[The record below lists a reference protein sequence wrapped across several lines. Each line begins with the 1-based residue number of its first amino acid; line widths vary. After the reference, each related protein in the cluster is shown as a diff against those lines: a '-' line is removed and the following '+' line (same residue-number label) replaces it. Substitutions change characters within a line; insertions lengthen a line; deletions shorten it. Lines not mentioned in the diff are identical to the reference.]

1 MRSLTVLLITVMLAS
16 VPLAASPE
24 PQGGK
29 ADSSAKTVRVG
40 GDVKP
45 PAKVRGAAPVYPAVA
60 KQARAQ
66 GVVILEATIGTDGK
80 VKEVK
85 VERSSKL
92 FDDAAVAAVR
102 TWEYKPTVLDGQPVQ
117 VILTIPVNFTLD

>member
-1 MRSLTVLLITVMLAS
+1 MTSLRAFLIAAILAS
-16 VPLAASPE
+16 IHLAAAPA

-29 ADSSAKTVRVG
+29 AEPKTVRVG

-45 PAKVRGAAPVYPAVA
+45 PVKLRGAAPVYPAVA

-102 TWEYKPTVLDGQPVQ
+102 TWEYKPTVVDGQPVQ
-117 VILTIPVNFTLD
+117 VIVTVPVNFTLD